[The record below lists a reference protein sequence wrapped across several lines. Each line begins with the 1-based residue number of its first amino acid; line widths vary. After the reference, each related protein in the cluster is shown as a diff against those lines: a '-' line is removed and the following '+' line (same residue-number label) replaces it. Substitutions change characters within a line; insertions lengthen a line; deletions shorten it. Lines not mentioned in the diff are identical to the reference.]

1 MTLFIRNRTYI
12 LARLHKFGDQR
23 LRNKIM
29 GVPVFSFNEFGG
41 SPQRFNEL
49 KKILM
54 VNAVDALILRINC
67 SFNFLM
73 AHEPF

>member
-1 MTLFIRNRTYI
+1 
-12 LARLHKFGDQR
+12 
-23 LRNKIM
+23 M

-54 VNAVDALILRINC
+54 VNAVDALILRINF